1 MEYTFQQKIAIM
13 RILLDIIHADGII
26 DARETF
32 FFNKLKEKFELQD
45 EDHELVKSKNSLI
58 ALSQIKLLSDEQKA
72 DFAGLMSDMIIV
84 DEDINANRL
93 PYMILLL
100 NSVESIFP
108 LKIQQVRNIYP
119 SVQGHNNYIL
129 A

>member
-32 FFNKLKEKFELQD
+32 FFNKLKEKFELKD

-84 DEDINANRL
+84 DEDINANEVTIYDIVAEFCGINISFEERTGKEH
-93 PYMILLL
+93 I
-100 NSVESIFP
+100 SVCTRSW
-108 LKIQQVRNIYP
+108 
-119 SVQGHNNYIL
+119 
-129 A
+129 

>member
-1 MEYTFQQKIAIM
+1 MPVK
-13 RILLDIIHADGII
+13 L
-26 DARETF
+26 F

-84 DEDINANRL
+84 DEDINVNEVTI
-93 PYMILLL
+93 YNIVSEFCGI
-100 NSVESIFP
+100 NISFEETTGKEHISVCTRS
-108 LKIQQVRNIYP
+108 
-119 SVQGHNNYIL
+119 
-129 A
+129 

>member
-1 MEYTFQQKIAIM
+1 MEYTFQQKIAVM

-26 DARETF
+26 DVRETF

-72 DFAGLMSDMIIV
+72 DFASLMSDMIIV
-84 DEDINANRL
+84 DKDINANEVAI
-93 PYMILLL
+93 YNIVAEFCGIKV
-100 NSVESIFP
+100 SFEASDKG
-108 LKIQQVRNIYP
+108 KIADCTR
-119 SVQGHNNYIL
+119 S
-129 A
+129 